1 MHPEFHST
9 NDTRYVFFACDI
21 LYNALINL
29 KGRTTMYTDLKDKIA
44 LITGAAKKT
53 GIGYAIAEKLASCGM
68 NIVISDIGIA
78 AQDGGNKELE
88 EAAAD
93 IAAKFGTK
101 IIARIMDVTD
111 IPAINETVAFIKKE
125 FGGLDVLVNNA
136 GGAFGVPSPIAA
148 YDDGAWLKTFD
159 VNLHSV
165 FRISKACM
173 PLMGG
178 RKGSIINM
186 ASRAGKV
193 PAVMNGAYSVTK
205 ASVIMLSK
213 VMAAEMAPAG
223 IRVNA
228 LCPGLILTDLQRFR
242 MELESKAF
250 GETMEQRE
258 KDLRSRVPLGW
269 LGDPAEVAATTA
281 YLASSESSYI
291 TGQAINV
298 CGGQTM
304 EL

>member
-1 MHPEFHST
+1 MYA
-9 NDTRYVFFACDI
+9 D
-21 LYNALINL
+21 L
-29 KGRTTMYTDLKDKIA
+29 KGKTA
-44 LITGAAKKT
+44 LITGAAKPT
-53 GIGYAIAEKLASCGM
+53 GIGYAIAEKFAGSGM
-68 NIVISDIGIA
+68 NVVISDIGIA
-78 AQDGGNKELE
+78 DQDGGNAELE
-88 EAAAD
+88 ASASA
-93 IAAKFGTK
+93 IAEKFGT
-101 IIARIMDVTD
+101 RILPRVMDVTD
-111 IPAINETVAFIKKE
+111 LAAIKDTAAFIKKE
-125 FGGLDVLVNNA
+125 FGGLDALVNNA

-165 FRISKACM
+165 FRVSKACM

-178 RKGSIINM
+178 RKASIINM

-228 LCPGLILTDLQRFR
+228 LCPGLIMTELQKFR
-242 MELESKAF
+242 MELEAKAF

-258 KDLRSRVPLGW
+258 KDLKSRVPLGW
-269 LGDPAEVAATTA
+269 LGDPSEVAATAA